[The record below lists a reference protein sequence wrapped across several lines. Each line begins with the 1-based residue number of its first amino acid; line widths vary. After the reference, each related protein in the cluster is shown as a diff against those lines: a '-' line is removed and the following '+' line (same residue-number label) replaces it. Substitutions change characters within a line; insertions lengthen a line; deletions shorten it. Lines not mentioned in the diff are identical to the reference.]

1 MAGIQPAAGIIG
13 LFMFVGGIGLMAVS
27 DGIGFGVGL
36 LFFIIGLVIGITM
49 VMWGIAG
56 TADRALNKL
65 TGDSDE

>member
-27 DGIGFGVGL
+27 DGVGFGVGL
-36 LFFIIGLVIGITM
+36 LFFIVGLVIGITM

-56 TADRALNKL
+56 TADRALSKF